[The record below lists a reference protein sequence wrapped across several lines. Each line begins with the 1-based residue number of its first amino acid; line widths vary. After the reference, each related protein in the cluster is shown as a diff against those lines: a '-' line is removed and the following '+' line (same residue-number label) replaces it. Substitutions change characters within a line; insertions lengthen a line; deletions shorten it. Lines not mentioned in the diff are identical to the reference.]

1 MFDDAVPPPSRSS
14 YTLHPVTAD
23 LRVEVVVPLRDREP
37 FGAIEWALCA
47 LLVPEDVA
55 EPDEAPAPGPE
66 PRTSVDE
73 VGADPTAG
81 RPTDNTPD
89 AATGATADTTTDAA
103 ADRIEPTADPTP
115 DAITEP
121 GSDPLEHA
129 RELRGLSLA
138 LALDPLDT
146 DELGEAALVDAVEL
160 WSAVVSFAEARRGRA
175 AASLERKIEE
185 KYGAAGNL
193 HRDSRGNRLPVA
205 ATELCM
211 RLGMSRPAAGVIVR
225 TGVLLEGQLCATGQ
239 ALERGEIDQRKAEI
253 IAAALDGKA
262 FPLTAAVED
271 EVLPRAGRRTHRQLQ
286 NDLTDAL
293 LRLDPHGTHQ
303 RHQAAKARRCVTHPR
318 PLPDGM
324 VGTYLVAPAA
334 DGVALDLALD
344 SAARSLRAAGDKRTI
359 DQLRADLL
367 TGVGTDA
374 LRTGWFGQIPV
385 QPALPL
391 PAPGRSADPSAMAAD
406 DGASVPEDDTDL
418 GALDGVASLPTG
430 VRLAAVGGVPVQI
443 NVTVPLSTLLGGD
456 EPADLDG
463 HGPIDAVT
471 ARALALGGTWRRL
484 VTDPLSG
491 VVLDV
496 GRRRYRVP
504 ADLARIVRARDRTCF
519 RPGCSAR
526 AGGCQL
532 DHNRPFSQG
541 GSTALTN
548 LGPGC
553 EIDHELKTLG
563 YFWVRQRPGGIFEWI
578 SRTTGH
584 TYRREVDGTTTYL
597 GWVTD
602 TSDPDA
608 VPVPPGRVRYDDP
621 PPY

>member
-1 MFDDAVPPPSRSS
+1 MFDEAAPPPFRGA
-14 YTLHPVTAD
+14 YTLCPVWGD
-23 LRVEVVVPLRDREP
+23 ERVEVAPAVTDPEPPTVIELALRE
-37 FGAIEWALCA
+37 
-47 LLVPEDVA
+47 LLVPAGPDAPDDLPTSRPGLPEDARDAAAGPCAVVA
-55 EPDEAPAPGPE
+55 DRTIPALLSPDE
-66 PRTSVDE
+66 
-73 VGADPTAG
+73 GADPLG
-81 RPTDNTPD
+81 R
-89 AATGATADTTTDAA
+89 
-103 ADRIEPTADPTP
+103 
-115 DAITEP
+115 
-121 GSDPLEHA
+121 A
-129 RELRGLSLA
+129 RELRGVGLA
-138 LALDPLDT
+138 LALDRLDP
-146 DELGEAALVDAVEL
+146 DELGEAELVDAAEL
-160 WSAVVSFAEARRGRA
+160 WSAVVAFAEARRGRT
-175 AASLERKIEE
+175 AASLERRIEE
-185 KYGAAGNL
+185 KYGSAGNL
-193 HRDSRGNRLPVA
+193 HRDRRGNPLPVA

-211 RLGMSRPAAGVIVR
+211 RLGMSRAAAGVIVR

-293 LRLDPHGTHQ
+293 LRLDPRGAQQ
-303 RHQAAKARRCVTHPR
+303 RHQAARARRCVTHPR

-334 DGVALDLALD
+334 DGLALDLALD
-344 SAARSLRAAGDKRTI
+344 AAARSLRAAGDRRTI

-374 LRTGWFGQIPV
+374 LRTGWFGQAPA

-391 PAPGRSADPSAMAAD
+391 PGSGTPDDPAA
-406 DGASVPEDDTDL
+406 AET
-418 GALDGVASLPTG
+418 LPTG

-496 GRRRYRVP
+496 GQTRYRVP

-532 DHNRPFSQG
+532 DHNRPFSHG

-563 YFWVRQRPGGIFEWI
+563 YFWVRQLPGGIFEWI

-597 GWVTD
+597 GWVVD

-608 VPVPPGRVRYDDP
+608 VPVPPGRARYDDP
-621 PPY
+621 PPF